1 MKYLSL
7 SLATILLSGCFAGA
21 NDLSEPNKPQSWSSW
36 SSYSS
41 ASIENVEPETLKNW
55 WENFNDP
62 ALNQLV
68 ALTLN
73 DSPDRQ
79 IAQSRILEAR
89 GIRRTTRAALFPQI
103 TGNAN
108 IRREDAGFVGP
119 DEFYDATFDA
129 SFELDIFGKNR
140 NATRAANASI
150 RNLEAAYH
158 DVSLTLIADVTRAYI
173 DVRTFE
179 KQVAI
184 AQKNLEI
191 QEKTADL
198 IRSQHRV
205 GEAPKLDVERAENLV
220 NTTKSSIP
228 DFQRLAENAR
238 LSLSVLTGHLPE
250 EIAPILT
257 DEDILPGADLEPILL
272 TPANVLNMRP
282 DIRAARENLVASTR
296 RAESAWAEL
305 FPSFTLSGLFGESE
319 GGFAPATKVWNITLG
334 TAVNLIDFGRVEGQ
348 IDAAR
353 AVERRAYETYRRT
366 VLEAVTEVETALVD
380 YARISEQRTSL
391 NAAFDNAD
399 SALNLSQQLYREGEI
414 SFIDVLDAQ
423 RTLNTA
429 DSALVNAE
437 AAQIQSLVRLYK
449 SLGIY

>member
-21 NDLSEPNKPQSWSSW
+21 NDLSEPNRPQSWSS
-36 SSYSS
+36 YNKTV
-41 ASIENVEPETLKNW
+41 IESVEPETLKNW
-55 WENFNDP
+55 WENFDDP
-62 ALNQLV
+62 ALNKLV
-68 ALTLN
+68 TLTLS
-73 DSPDRQ
+73 DSPDRA
-79 IAQSRILEAR
+79 IAEARILEAR
-89 GIRRTTRAALFPQI
+89 GIRRTTRSALFPQI
-103 TGNAN
+103 GANGN
-108 IRREDAGFVGP
+108 IRREDPGFTGP

-140 NATRAANASI
+140 NATRAANANI
-150 RNLEAAYH
+150 RSLEAAYH
-158 DVSLTLIADVTRAYI
+158 DASLTLIADVTRAYI

-191 QEKTADL
+191 QEKTAGL

-228 DFQRLAENAR
+228 EFQRLADNAR
-238 LSLSVLTGHLPE
+238 LSLSVLVGQLPE
-250 EIAPILT
+250 QITPIL
-257 DEDILPGADLEPILL
+257 DEDAYIPGADLEPILL

-282 DIRAARENLVASTR
+282 DIRAARQNLIASTR

-305 FPSFTLSGLFGESE
+305 FPEFTLSGLFGESK
-319 GGFAPATKVWNITLG
+319 GGFSPATKVWNVAIG
-334 TAVNLIDFGRVEGQ
+334 GAVNLIDFGRVEGR

-366 VLEAVTEVETALVD
+366 ALEAVTEVETALVD
-380 YARISEQRTSL
+380 YARINEQRESL
-391 NAAFDNAD
+391 KAAFDNAD
-399 SALNLSQQLYREGEI
+399 TALQLSQQLYREGEI